1 FRKRFWKNLSEI
13 IKFVF
18 LCSCL
23 IEFLQLFLHIE
34 TFQLSDLFYNTL
46 GGGISGV
53 IYYLS

>member
-1 FRKRFWKNLSEI
+1 FWKNLSEI